1 MAGFVHVMTAIQG
14 HLDDGAGPARMVEF
28 AAQESG
34 YLAELEEERS
44 IEAQGRIENLQE
56 LAGVAAELLAREPDA
71 GLEGFLEQLSLL
83 GEQDEYEEDDS
94 QVTLMTLHIA
104 KGLEFPVV
112 FMVGMEDGVFPH
124 FRSMTDAAALEEE
137 RRLAYVGVTRA
148 RERLYLTNAWSRTLF
163 GQSQYNPESRFL
175 KEIPEDL
182 LERRE
187 GEAVSRRPRGGGSAG
202 SRGAAPGG
210 GGGHTVI
217 GLPGREREMVPA
229 RDWSPPTP
237 AGVPKREVPSISAG
251 DTVLHDTWGEGI
263 VLDVSGEGD
272 GAVAAVA
279 FREVGEKRVLLAYA
293 PLTRVAD

>member
-1 MAGFVHVMTAIQG
+1 
-14 HLDDGAGPARMVEF
+14 VEF

-44 IEAQGRIENLQE
+44 VDAQGRIENIQE
-56 LAGVAAELLAREPDA
+56 LSGVAAELIAREPDA

-83 GEQDEYEEDDS
+83 GEQDDYEEDDS

-124 FRSMTDAAALEEE
+124 FRSMTDAAQLEEE

-175 KEIPEDL
+175 KEIPEHL

-187 GEAVSRRPRGGGSAG
+187 GEAASRRSRGAGGSAAG
-202 SRGAAPGG
+202 GAYRGGAQ

-229 RDWSPPTP
+229 RDWSPTP
-237 AGVPKREVPSISAG
+237 AGVPKREVPAISAG
-251 DTVLHDTWGEGI
+251 DTVLHDTWGEGV
-263 VLDVSGEGD
+263 VLDVSGDGD

-293 PLTRVAD
+293 PLKKAGE